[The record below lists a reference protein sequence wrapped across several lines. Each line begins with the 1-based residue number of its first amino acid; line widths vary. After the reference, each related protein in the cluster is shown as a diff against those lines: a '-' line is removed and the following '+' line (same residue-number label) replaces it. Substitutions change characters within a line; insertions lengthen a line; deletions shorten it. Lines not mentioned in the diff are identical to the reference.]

1 MSASTGPTL
10 GQVPP
15 KGEPRSARQWLDAV
29 SSGSCD
35 QQSFLHGVEA
45 LVRGS
50 EDEAWEVLSLLDQ
63 YYRRGKLQPD
73 VFRTLKAHVDRLALV
88 AVPGQAAGLRLA
100 PAPGSVPSPP
110 AKASSPSQT
119 PASPPPL
126 PPSPLP
132 ASPLPASPALAA
144 QPAPQPTPA
153 PPLQAAP
160 SLASTPPASAAPPV
174 TLPVDA
180 AIARPVASPYRASKR
195 APAVGDV
202 LRERYELVGILG
214 RGGMG
219 TVFEAIDRY
228 RVDDLQSSQ
237 KLAIKVLHT
246 VVSDQPALFD
256 ELRSEFQHLQS
267 LSHPNIVRVHELDRD
282 GDTAFF
288 TMELLS
294 GAPLSRLLGT
304 QPDGILNRAH
314 ALAIIRDIGAAV
326 AHAHSRGVIHGDLN
340 PQNIFIT
347 QEGEVRVLD
356 FGASHQLNRTPWV
369 SDFEGPQQTP
379 ATTPAFGSC
388 QLLEGETADTR
399 DDIFAFACVAY
410 ILFAG
415 KHPFQSRTALEA
427 RSQRLQPQR
436 PPGLSSRQWR
446 ALQSGLAFERNRRP
460 AQVQDWLKQLGLRA
474 ATRRLPML
482 PDLMAAEPRSVKA
495 PVATTIGAALIV
507 LAALALWAMTKR
519 EADVGDTPSNQPT
532 TDAVRAPIDHRAREA
547 ASAGSERKPEPA
559 TPARTAPVRTAP
571 SPSPSG
577 AIPVATNSIAPP
589 ATPPTATPPPVTA
602 LPAAATTLPAA
613 AVVAPSSGGA
623 ATPSAAAPVASAGNP
638 GIAHIELAESAI
650 DVAPSEPVA
659 RVVVRR
665 KGAARGDISFLWWTE
680 SGTAKPGRDFAAVAP
695 RVEHIESGKNSA
707 TLLVPIVA
715 DTTRSKVKSFYVLI
729 DDAGPDSGA
738 TVVNRSTT
746 MVTLSPAE

>member
-1 MSASTGPTL
+1 
-10 GQVPP
+10 
-15 KGEPRSARQWLDAV
+15 LDAV
-29 SSGSCD
+29 STGSCD
-35 QQSFLHGVEA
+35 QDSFLNGVDA
-45 LVRGS
+45 LVRSS

-63 YYRRGKLQPD
+63 YYRRGKLQPEM
-73 VFRTLKAHVDRLALV
+73 FRSLKAHVDRLALV
-88 AVPGQAAGLRLA
+88 AVPGQAANSRLA
-100 PAPGSVPSPP
+100 PAPAP
-110 AKASSPSQT
+110 A
-119 PASPPPL
+119 PAPTAKPPL
-126 PPSPLP
+126 PAAPPVVVAPPL
-132 ASPLPASPALAA
+132 
-144 QPAPQPTPA
+144 PQPTA
-153 PPLQAAP
+153 
-160 SLASTPPASAAPPV
+160 TPPVAAELPMTATPPVTAVAPVAAAPPV
-174 TLPVDA
+174 TLPVDSA
-180 AIARPVASPYRASKR
+180 VARPTASPQRSGRR

-237 KLAIKVLHT
+237 RLAIKVLHT

-294 GAPLSRLLGT
+294 GAALSRLLGT
-304 QPDGILNRAH
+304 QPDGILNHAH

-356 FGASHQLNRTPWV
+356 FGASHQVNRTPWV
-369 SDFEGPQQTP
+369 SDFEAPQQAP

-388 QLLEGETADTR
+388 QLLEGETADMR

-427 RSQRLQPQR
+427 RSQRLQPKR

-446 ALQSGLAFERNRRP
+446 ALQSGLSFERHRRP
-460 AQVQDWLKQLGLRA
+460 AQVQEWVKQFGLRA
-474 ATRRLPML
+474 ATRRLPTL

-495 PVATTIGAALIV
+495 PVATTIAAAVIV

-519 EADVGDTPSNQPT
+519 EANVGSAPATPT
-532 TDAVRAPIDHRAREA
+532 AAAAKRASIEHRARDA
-547 ASAGSERKPEPA
+547 AAQRGADHSVERAAPPAVA
-559 TPARTAPVRTAP
+559 TPAVATPAVATPAVATAAVAGPATGVAAAPSVPSPSSSPVPAATAPVAN
-571 SPSPSG
+571 G
-577 AIPVATNSIAPP
+577 A
-589 ATPPTATPPPVTA
+589 
-602 LPAAATTLPAA
+602 L
-613 AVVAPSSGGA
+613 
-623 ATPSAAAPVASAGNP
+623 
-638 GIAHIELAESAI
+638 AHIELAEAALDLS
-650 DVAPSEPVA
+650 PSDTVA

-665 KGAARGDISFLWWTE
+665 KGASRGDISFLWWTE
-680 SGTAKPGRDFAAVAP
+680 SGTAKPGVDFAAIAP
-695 RVEHIESGKNSA
+695 RIEHIESGKNSA
-707 TLLVPIVA
+707 TLLVPIVS
-715 DTTRSKVKSFYVLI
+715 DSTRRTARSFYVLI

-746 MVTLSPAE
+746 IVTLSPAE

>member
-10 GQVPP
+10 GQASP
-15 KGEPRSARQWLDAV
+15 KDEPRTARQWLEAV
-29 SSGSCD
+29 SSGGCD
-35 QQSFLHGVEA
+35 QDSFLQGVAA

-63 YYRRGKLQPD
+63 YYRRGKLQPE
-73 VFRTLKAHVDRLALV
+73 VFRTLKAHVDRLALA
-88 AVPGQAAGLRLA
+88 AVPGQAARMRLA
-100 PAPGSVPSPP
+100 PAPAPSPTP
-110 AKASSPSQT
+110 PTAPPTASPT
-119 PASPPPL
+119 ASPPTA
-126 PPSPLP
+126 
-132 ASPLPASPALAA
+132 ASPLPALQVSPPL
-144 QPAPQPTPA
+144 PSA
-153 PPLQAAP
+153 PP
-160 SLASTPPASAAPPV
+160 APPV
-174 TLPVDA
+174 TLPVDSVV
-180 AIARPVASPYRASKR
+180 ARPLASPHRAAKR

-228 RVDDLQSSQ
+228 RVGDLQSSQ

-267 LSHPNIVRVHELDRD
+267 LSHPNVVRVHELDRD

-294 GAPLSRLLGT
+294 GAPLSRLLGS
-304 QPDGILNRAH
+304 QPEGILNRAH

-326 AHAHSRGVIHGDLN
+326 THAHSRGVIHGDLN

-356 FGASHQLNRTPWV
+356 FGASQQLNHTPWV

-388 QLLEGETADTR
+388 QLLEGETADMR

-436 PPGLSSRQWR
+436 PPGVSSRQWR

-460 AQVQDWLKQLGLRA
+460 AQVQAWLKQLGLRA

-495 PVATTIGAALIV
+495 PVATTIAAAVIV
-507 LAALALWAMTKR
+507 LAALAMWAITKR
-519 EADVGDTPSNQPT
+519 DADVGGSASKSTATEAAQ
-532 TDAVRAPIDHRAREA
+532 APINHRARDA
-547 ASAGSERKPEPA
+547 AGSVGAGRKVEPA
-559 TPARTAPVRTAP
+559 TPIRPTPVRTEP
-571 SPSPSG
+571 VSSPSEPTS
-577 AIPVATNSIAPP
+577 APASTEAVP
-589 ATPPTATPPPVTA
+589 ATPADATVA
-602 LPAAATTLPAA
+602 AQAADIAATT
-613 AVVAPSSGGA
+613 GA
-623 ATPSAAAPVASAGNP
+623 HVAAAPAGY
-638 GIAHIELAESAI
+638 GAIAHLELAEAAI
-650 DVAPSEPVA
+650 AVSPSEPAA

-665 KGAARGDISFLWWTE
+665 KGASRGAASFVWWTE
-680 SGTAKPGRDFAAVAP
+680 SGTAKPGVDFAAIS
-695 RVEHIESGKNSA
+695 RRIEHIEAGKNSA
-707 TLLVPIVA
+707 TLLVPIVS
-715 DTTRSKVKSFYVLI
+715 DTARSKAKSFYVLI
-729 DDAGPDSGA
+729 DVAGPNSGA
-738 TVVNRSTT
+738 TIVNRSTT
-746 MVTLSPAE
+746 IVTVLSAE

>member
-10 GQVPP
+10 GQAPQ
-15 KGEPRSARQWLDAV
+15 KGEPRSARQWLEAV
-29 SSGSCD
+29 SSGACD
-35 QQSFLHGVEA
+35 RDSFLHGVEA

-63 YYRRGKLQPD
+63 YYRRGKLQPEL
-73 VFRTLKAHVDRLALV
+73 FRTLKAHVDRLALV
-88 AVPGQAAGLRLA
+88 AVPGQAAAVRLA
-100 PAPGSVPSPP
+100 PAPAPTPTPTPVPSPP
-110 AKASSPSQT
+110 AEAT
-119 PASPPPL
+119 PPL
-126 PPSPLP
+126 EGSAPLVSAPATPS
-132 ASPLPASPALAA
+132 
-144 QPAPQPTPA
+144 
-153 PPLQAAP
+153 
-160 SLASTPPASAAPPV
+160 APPV
-174 TLPVDA
+174 TLPVDSA
-180 AIARPVASPYRASKR
+180 VARPLAAPYRASKR

-219 TVFEAIDRY
+219 TVFEAIDRF

-388 QLLEGETADTR
+388 QLLEGETADVR

-427 RSQRLQPQR
+427 RSQRLRPQR

-495 PVATTIGAALIV
+495 PVATTIGAAVII
-507 LAALALWAMTKR
+507 LAALALWAMTR
-519 EADVGDTPSNQPT
+519 RDADVAEMPSTPPT
-532 TDAVRAPIDHRAREA
+532 IGAVRAPIDHRARDA
-547 ASAGSERKPEPA
+547 AAPTGAERKLEPA
-559 TPARTAPVRTAP
+559 TALRAAP
-571 SPSPSG
+571 G
-577 AIPVATNSIAPP
+577 HAPP
-589 ATPPTATPPPVTA
+589 GAAPGGAPTAVPAGPTSSPAAPADP
-602 LPAAATTLPAA
+602 PAAAAASDVVPATSVAAMPSAGAPMAA
-613 AVVAPSSGGA
+613 AGNA
-623 ATPSAAAPVASAGNP
+623 AT
-638 GIAHIELAESAI
+638 AHIELADAAI
-650 DVAPSEPVA
+650 DVSPSEPVA

-665 KGAARGDISFLWWTE
+665 KGGARGDISFLWWTE
-680 SGTAKPGRDFAAVAP
+680 SGTAKPGVDFAAIAP
-695 RVEHIESGKNSA
+695 RIEHMESGKNSA
-707 TLLVPIVA
+707 TLLVPIVS
-715 DTTRSKVKSFYVLI
+715 DTTRRRAKSFYVLI

-746 MVTLSPAE
+746 MVTLGPAQ